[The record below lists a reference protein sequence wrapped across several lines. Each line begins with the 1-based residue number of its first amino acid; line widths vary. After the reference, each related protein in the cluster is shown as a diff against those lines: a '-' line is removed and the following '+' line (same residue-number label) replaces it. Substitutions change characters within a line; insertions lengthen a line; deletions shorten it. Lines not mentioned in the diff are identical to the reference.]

1 MGQLICEVEAMT
13 NLQMPAERNYHWDLK
28 PVSSSH
34 FDIHQRDNGQFCV
47 VLNHALLRGVSA
59 QMLQWWFMN
68 FTRLEVLLRDV
79 PGYEGQRVPGY
90 WLWHPVD
97 HLSAELSGA
106 LGPGGVAQ
114 KGCFI
119 HIREAM
125 QYDRYGW
132 RYPVDTELKVLYVG
146 ADGWTMGKVLPLI
159 GPVMMLRIHFKDVF
173 ENGQHVGVHYHY
185 EVVIGVTGN
194 NAVARF
200 INRRITGEFGTEFF
214 AAWQRHNVIEV
225 GTFENFLPAL
235 YAQKDNLSSLEYSR
249 DMNPDLPSPDTQQGY
264 DGGLFERRL
273 LGYRNTNTPY
283 KFQQYQSAS
292 FL

>member
-1 MGQLICEVEAMT
+1 MT
-13 NLQMPAERNYHWDLK
+13 NLQMPPARDFGWSLK

-34 FDIHQRDNGQFCV
+34 FEIHQKDNGQFCV

-59 QMLQWWFMN
+59 EMIHWWFLN
-68 FTRLEVLLRDV
+68 FTRLRVRLTDV
-79 PGYEGQRVPGY
+79 PGYEGQQVPGY

-114 KGCFI
+114 TGCSI

-132 RYPVDTELKVLYVG
+132 KYPVDSKLKVLYVG
-146 ADGWTMGKVLPLI
+146 SDGWAMGKVLPLF
-159 GPVMMLRIHFKDVF
+159 GPVMMLRIHFKDVL
-173 ENGQHVGVHYHY
+173 EDGQHVGVHYHY
-185 EVVIGVTGN
+185 EVVIGATGN
-194 NAVARF
+194 NPVARF
-200 INRRITGEFGTEFF
+200 INRRITGEYGPEFF

-235 YAQKDNLSSLEYSR
+235 FAQNLTGSPLEYTR
-249 DMNPDLPSPDTQQGY
+249 EMNPDLPSPDTQQGY
-264 DGGLFERRL
+264 DKALFDSRL
-273 LGYRNTNTPY
+273 NGYRNTDAPY
-283 KFQQYQSAS
+283 AFQQYKDAS